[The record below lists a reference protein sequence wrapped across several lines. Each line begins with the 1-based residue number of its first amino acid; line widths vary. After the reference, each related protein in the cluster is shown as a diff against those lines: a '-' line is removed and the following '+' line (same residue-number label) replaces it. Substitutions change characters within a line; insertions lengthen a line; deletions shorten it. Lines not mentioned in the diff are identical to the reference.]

1 MMRHMESYV
10 ATVNA
15 DPIAGMR
22 QYLDQFV
29 FGPSSWTEFLE
40 RIGVDELI
48 RASRAGRSIDD
59 A

>member
-10 ATVNA
+10 ALVNA
-15 DPIAGMR
+15 NPVDGMR

-29 FGPSSWTEFLE
+29 FGPSSWTGFLE
-40 RIGVDELI
+40 RLGVDELV
-48 RASRAGRSIDD
+48 RASRAGRSLDD